1 MKAIETIGTVDAQ
14 HQLHLD
20 APLSDLGAQRVR
32 VIVLAPE
39 ADEPDEST
47 WLTAATCNPAFD
59 FLRDPAEDVYA
70 LTDGVPFHD

>member
-39 ADEPDEST
+39 SDEPDEST